1 MEQNF
6 YILDRLPD
14 AEPAVCVTALKQTWK
29 PTAPKRVEKNASS
42 RPPNLIL
49 ASGDLDLTSWP

>member
-14 AEPAVCVTALKQTWK
+14 AEPAVCVTALKQT
-29 PTAPKRVEKNASS
+29 
-42 RPPNLIL
+42 
-49 ASGDLDLTSWP
+49 